1 MMSPEAATVFVVD
14 DDPGVRKS
22 ISWLLEGEGLSVR
35 TFADPAEFLEK
46 ITTADRGCIIS
57 DFRMPVMNGLELHAA
72 LRAIGIRL
80 PMIVITGFA
89 DVETCRRAFHAGA
102 LDFLEKP
109 VSNEQLISRV
119 HEAIALDRS
128 TDTDTRDHNRVE
140 QMLTKLTPREREVM
154 DRLVKGKSMKQIAV
168 EFGVSIQTASKHRI
182 RILEKLEVANDIELV
197 RLIIG
202 THAHT

>member
-1 MMSPEAATVFVVD
+1 MTNPEPSTVYVVD

-22 ISWLLEGEGLSVR
+22 ISWLLEGEGLTVK
-35 TFADPAEFLEK
+35 TFEGPTQFLEK
-46 ITTADRGCIIS
+46 ITPADRGCIIS
-57 DFRMPVMNGLELHAA
+57 DFRMPDLNGLELHTA
-72 LRAIGIRL
+72 LRAIGVTL
-80 PMIVITGFA
+80 PMIVITGYA

-109 VSNEQLISRV
+109 VSNEQLIGRV

-128 TDTDTRDHNRVE
+128 ADTTTKDHNRLE
-140 QMLTKLTPREREVM
+140 KMLQKLTPREREVM

-202 THAHT
+202 SHAHN

>member
-1 MMSPEAATVFVVD
+1 MNPESTTVFVVD

-22 ISWLLEGEGLSVR
+22 ISWLLEGEALQVRAYASPTELLSDL
-35 TFADPAEFLEK
+35 TPH
-46 ITTADRGCIIS
+46 DRGCIIS
-57 DFRMPVMNGLELHAA
+57 DFRMPEMNGLELQTAI
-72 LRAIGIRL
+72 RANGIRL
-80 PMIVITGFA
+80 PLIVITGFA

-109 VSNEQLISRV
+109 VSNEQLLSRV
-119 HEAIALDRS
+119 QEAIALDRS
-128 TDTDTRDHNRVE
+128 VDTDSRDHQRVE
-140 QMLTKLTPREREVM
+140 SLLTKLTPREREVM

-202 THAHT
+202 SQIQA